1 MEGDGQVSELDLLY
15 TEVEDELR
23 ASVRSL
29 LSARCDPTAVTR
41 LYDGDRS
48 VVDGLWKA
56 LSVEIGLAGL
66 LVPEE
71 DGGEGASFREAAV
84 VLEELGRVVAPVP
97 FLTSAVIATTL
108 LLDCETNLL
117 GALTSGEQT
126 AALAVTW
133 SAEPDSTIPAVRV
146 VDDRLTGT
154 ITSVAGALEA
164 DLLLIP
170 ASTPDGIA
178 LYAVAASEVM
188 LTPVVSLDM
197 TRQLAD
203 VTVYGATGTMV
214 NADADADADADAAIR
229 RALGAGAALLA
240 SEQLG
245 LARWCLDTTVGYL
258 KERRQFGRVV
268 GGYQALKHRLA
279 DLYTAVESAA
289 AAARYAAATLAAGD
303 PDAPVAAAIAQAFC
317 SDLAVTAAEE
327 AVQLHGG
334 IGMTWEHPV
343 HLYLKRAKADQIAL
357 GTAGRHRARL
367 AGLVNLPR

>member
-133 SAEPDSTIPAVRV
+133 SAEPDSTIQAVRV
-146 VDDRLTGT
+146 VDDRLTGA

-170 ASTPDGIA
+170 ASTPGGIA

-203 VTVYGATGTMV
+203 VTVDGASGTMV
-214 NADADADADADAAIR
+214 NADAGAAIR

>member
-1 MEGDGQVSELDLLY
+1 MEGNGQVSELDLLY
-15 TEVEDELR
+15 TEVEEELR

-29 LSARCDPTAVTR
+29 LSARCDPVAVTR

-71 DGGEGASFREAAV
+71 HGGEGASFREAAV
-84 VLEELGRVVAPVP
+84 VLEELGRVIAPVP

-108 LLDCETNLL
+108 LLDSDTNLL
-117 GALTSGEQT
+117 RSLVSGQQT

-133 SAEPDSTIPAVRV
+133 STDPNSVIPLVRV
-146 VDDRLTGT
+146 VDGRLSGT

-178 LYAVAASEVM
+178 VYAVAASEAM
-188 LTPVVSLDM
+188 LAPVVSLDM
-197 TRQLAD
+197 TRQLAN
-203 VTVYGATGTMV
+203 VTLDGATGTMV
-214 NADADADADADAAIR
+214 NTNADAAIR
-229 RALGAGAALLA
+229 RALEAGAALLA

-245 LARWCLDTTVGYL
+245 IARWCLDTTVGYL
-258 KERRQFGRVV
+258 KERRQFGRIV

-279 DLYTAVESAA
+279 DLYTGVESAA

-317 SDLAVTAAEE
+317 GDLAVTAAEE

-334 IGMTWEHPV
+334 IGMTWEHPA

-357 GTAGRHRARL
+357 GTPGRHRARL
-367 AGLVNLPR
+367 GELVNLPR